1 MVNWESCNFSATKE
15 NLQFLN
21 LREGGAGSYICFLL
35 LIFGLGDSVMWY
47 IYPRDANSPQNQL
60 EFVRFN
66 FSWFLILPKKKLV
79 GQFEFVGECL
89 LAKWPG
95 VGPQL
100 DCGGLSLPKP
110 WHSEW
115 GPKPG
120 LRSADHHER
129 EREPPTPASRNH
141 EAAAALSQQY
151 RVSVEGLMTRWTA
164 HWQKYV
170 KVGEHLDPRSW
181 VEASRTRSASTR
193 SKAFK
198 ANWGQLSESIH
209 WLCLT
214 SDFV

>member
-1 MVNWESCNFSATKE
+1 MYLSKGCKSPPKPVRICPVQLFMISHSSKE
-15 NLQFLN
+15 KVS
-21 LREGGAGSYICFLL
+21 RA
-35 LIFGLGDSVMWY
+35 VW
-47 IYPRDANSPQNQL
+47 
-60 EFVRFN
+60 VRWRVF
-66 FSWFLILPKKKLV
+66 V
-79 GQFEFVGECL
+79 GQVTRCGASAGL
-89 LAKWPG
+89 WWPQPAQALTQW
-95 VGPQL
+95 VR
-100 DCGGLSLPKP
+100 PKARP
-110 WHSEW
+110 PISWS
-115 GPKPG
+115 P
-120 LRSADHHER
+120 RER

-164 HWQKYV
+164 HRQKYV

-198 ANWGQLSESIH
+198 ANWAQLLESIH

>member
-15 NLQFLN
+15 NLQFQEKEVQLLIN
-21 LREGGAGSYICFLL
+21 PYFQTDWSEPEDNICFLL
-35 LIFGLGDSVMWY
+35 LIFGLDDSVMWY

-129 EREPPTPASRNH
+129 ERESPYT
-141 EAAAALSQQY
+141 
-151 RVSVEGLMTRWTA
+151 GLT
-164 HWQKYV
+164 
-170 KVGEHLDPRSW
+170 
-181 VEASRTRSASTR
+181 
-193 SKAFK
+193 
-198 ANWGQLSESIH
+198 
-209 WLCLT
+209 
-214 SDFV
+214 